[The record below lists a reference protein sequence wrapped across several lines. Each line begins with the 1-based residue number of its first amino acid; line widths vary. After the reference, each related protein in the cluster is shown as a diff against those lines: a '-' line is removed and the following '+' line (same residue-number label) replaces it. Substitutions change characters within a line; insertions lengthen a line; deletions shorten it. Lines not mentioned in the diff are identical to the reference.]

1 MNHHDEFEA
10 WRYATLGVRCEN
22 ATYRYHLGEQNRLI
36 AQQWRENEELKQTIE
51 NQRQVIECL
60 KSAESGMWVQLR
72 QADAEIKQ
80 LKEALSAAQSAPR
93 AAVTRVTNTAPLW
106 CRLARQNLAHKLQ
119 SAKASFRQKEA
130 AHRANVGRWARLS
143 SQALLSS
150 KASFRQKVVTYRKNA
165 DSWARMAG
173 AAVQEAVKSLRHWAR
188 VIKAKRRAAASKIK
202 RTRKLWRL
210 ISLDQVM
217 SNRWRIRKLWRL
229 FWLEHVI
236 SKRQRIRKEWRRI
249 MLHAVFANQ
258 QMVQLLWAKMAILA
272 FRTAE
277 FTQEMTEDER
287 RGTIQWDALP
297 AEKKTDTARA
307 RMRICTRSWLFMQE
321 SNLQDVE
328 NPTFKR
334 ESLAMQ
340 KFPAKI
346 KNFFL
351 ELFDIIHQTTQQ
363 RKIALS
369 HVSETVYAAVVRDVV
384 ELKLGG
390 LATVNDTWTALIFY
404 IPGYDKDKVQIGF
417 KMATITMLVNI
428 YEETSDKVVTLY
440 EQYFPESM
448 NTARKEHIQKSQE
461 KRTQSL
467 TLLKDQL
474 KLAFGRRFHI
484 GGFEESE
491 KGLPLIV
498 IETRMVFPDGREIFT
513 KKWRTVCTVYEALE
527 KLYSQVFYH
536 MFHGQVLE
544 AEAKLGVQYNL
555 TGIFLDAGGDA

>member
-1 MNHHDEFEA
+1 MNPNTHDPHPISAWHNANLGVLHYLGNLEQTVETQGHALAQARSDIDSIQQRNAYLEQTVNWLQRARVNLWGALREA
-10 WRYATLGVRCEN
+10 WRDLEDR
-22 ATYRYHLGEQNRLI
+22 NRL
-36 AQQWRENEELKQTIE
+36 R
-51 NQRQVIECL
+51 RQI
-60 KSAESGMWVQLR
+60 G
-72 QADAEIKQ
+72 
-80 LKEALSAAQSAPR
+80 
-93 AAVTRVTNTAPLW
+93 TNTDNLQDHNRIRRQMGTNTDSNVIDASTQTDPEAPPLPLAVAVMYCGQDASTGTELQTQNMGTNTSNAKDLW
-106 CRLARQNLAHKLQ
+106 ACLAGRALYNIKTANR
-119 SAKASFRQKEA
+119 SAV
-130 AHRANVGRWARLS
+130 H
-143 SQALLSS
+143 
-150 KASFRQKVVTYRKNA
+150 QKVATHRKNA
-165 DSWARMAG
+165 DR
-173 AAVQEAVKSLRHWAR
+173 WAR
-188 VIKAKRRAAASKIK
+188 VVGSAILQSVQVKRNAVAANA
-202 RTRKLWRL
+202 RYTRKLWRQL
-210 ISLDQVM
+210 V
-217 SNRWRIRKLWRL
+217 
-229 FWLEHVI
+229 
-236 SKRQRIRKEWRRI
+236 
-249 MLHAVFANQ
+249 LHAIFANQ